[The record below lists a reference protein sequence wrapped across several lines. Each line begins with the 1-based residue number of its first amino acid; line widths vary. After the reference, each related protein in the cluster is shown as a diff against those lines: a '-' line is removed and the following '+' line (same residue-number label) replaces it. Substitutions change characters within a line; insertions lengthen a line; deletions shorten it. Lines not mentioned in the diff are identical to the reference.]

1 MLRRLMPS
9 SRHARAF
16 SGVISPGLASRVI
29 SCFSP
34 FAFRLIVSNIV
45 CKCSTCSV
53 LGVPPPIYIV
63 DMGYWLLDM
72 GRRSCISASNA
83 STYCVCFSIW
93 VVEKKSQYLQRL
105 LQNGIWIYIPAKGI
119 YDLTVDHLLF
129 LFFAPKM
136 LHPFCHFL
144 LLWTALG
151 MPKLGTLQSIGH
163 KLLFDKVIGK
173 IMGIEVVMSI
183 T

>member
-1 MLRRLMPS
+1 MILARQDKQAQSQHQEYGNGIQKKDQPGCPHK
-9 SRHARAF
+9 HA
-16 SGVISPGLASRVI
+16 L
-29 SCFSP
+29 
-34 FAFRLIVSNIV
+34 
-45 CKCSTCSV
+45 
-53 LGVPPPIYIV
+53 
-63 DMGYWLLDM
+63 
-72 GRRSCISASNA
+72 
-83 STYCVCFSIW
+83 W

-105 LQNGIWIYIPAKGI
+105 LQNGICIYIPAKGI

-129 LFFAPKM
+129 LFIAPKV

-173 IMGIEVVMSI
+173 IMGIEVV
-183 T
+183 